1 VTNIDPHDIDT
12 ADPEILRRQAQR
24 LKDDLARMGQHVSNL
39 AGLVDHLADNDDEIT
54 GMIREYCA
62 GDYAVMTTVQQF
74 TDVNLRTEYEVRVT
88 VPITITVVMEAVSE
102 HDARENVCEYLSNE
116 VTVSVSGADEWD
128 YDLYDAS
135 TEYVTAC

>member
-1 VTNIDPHDIDT
+1 MTDIDLHDTDT

-74 TDVNLRTEYEVRVT
+74 TDVNLRSEYEVRVT

-102 HDARENVCEYLSNE
+102 DDARENVCEYLSNE

-135 TEYVTAC
+135 TEYVNPA

>member
-1 VTNIDPHDIDT
+1 
-12 ADPEILRRQAQR
+12 
-24 LKDDLARMGQHVSNL
+24 
-39 AGLVDHLADNDDEIT
+39 
-54 GMIREYCA
+54 MIREYCA

-88 VPITITVVMEAVSE
+88 VPITIPVVMEAVSE